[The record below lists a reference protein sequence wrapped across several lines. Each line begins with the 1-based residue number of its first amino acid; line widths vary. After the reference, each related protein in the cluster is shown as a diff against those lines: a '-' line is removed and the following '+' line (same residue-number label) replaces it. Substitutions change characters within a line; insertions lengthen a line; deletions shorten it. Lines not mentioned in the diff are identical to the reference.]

1 MPYDDWDVDKYRND
15 YESDEHW
22 QLKKDFM
29 EAHKQDFP
37 ENELICLAQL
47 FFNIELLGCKYSPEV
62 MRQIGELSKG
72 VVENYRKSRLN
83 RLKRTFVAGGEA
95 AKNKVQRK

>member
-1 MPYDDWDVDKYRND
+1 MANDDWDIESYRND

-29 EAHKQDFP
+29 EAHKKNFTED
-37 ENELICLAQL
+37 ELVCLAQL
-47 FFNIELLGCKYSPEV
+47 FFNIELLGCRYSPEV

-72 VVENYRKSRLN
+72 IVEDYRKSRQSN
-83 RLKRTFVAGGEA
+83 LKRTFISGGNA
-95 AKNKVQRK
+95 AMNKVQRK